1 MDVSGPRDDR
11 QRKCFVVH
19 GGRRQQ
25 NDVYRPVFLQHL
37 YRPAPGRLQ
46 RAGFEWPDAREC
58 VPRSR
63 RHDSN
68 RHQRQPSSAH
78 RHYRPQPDVRCVV
91 GRDDPRCKGQGRP
104 LRCRRTLCASSF
116 SAGATALANMPT
128 TATLTQI
135 GWTGSCPLPVTTSTL
150 TATLLNIV
158 FPPGTSHGTR
168 TDYIVQS
175 FPIGFTFTPYPAP
188 PAGAPQTAPVV
199 SSLDWQN
206 PVPGCG
212 TPKCGL
218 VFDDFPS
225 AICNAYE
232 VDGAPVT
239 VTIAWTWDTGSTA
252 TGTIAFPAGAS
263 ALSRTVN
270 GRLIRGAEAIVGKAV
285 PQYPKGQSPRATA
298 VCTVTNDRGQSATKT
313 IQIPDGGLSRPPS
326 TRRTRRTCYR
336 SRMAA
341 SPYVPLSASEFDRA
355 RFPTPARSMSRGRA
369 GSVSRCARLP
379 FRKASRP

>member
-1 MDVSGPRDDR
+1 LLGFTFTVSAPEALTGAQLQVDLFDKAANVCGQLFTTPQDLVARRPTTVSTQGIAFNWTCPVPVTIVSENASLYTAGAGAKTTHIGQSFFSTFTVQRPSASVAPISSGLTLVSAFPAAGATIVTGTGSNLNPPTAITGLNLTFGVLSDVTI
-11 QRKCFVVH
+11 
-19 GGRRQQ
+19 
-25 NDVYRPVFLQHL
+25 
-37 YRPAPGRLQ
+37 
-46 RAGFEWPDAREC
+46 PDAK
-58 VPRSR
+58 VKV
-63 RHDSN
+63 DLLD
-68 RHQRQPSSAH
+68 AA
-78 RHYRPQPDVRCVV
+78 
-91 GRDDPRCKGQGRP
+91 G
-104 LRCRRTLCASSF
+104 TLCASSF

-128 TATLTQI
+128 TATLTQV

-158 FPPGTSHGTR
+158 FPPGGSHGTR

-225 AICNAYE
+225 AICDAYE

-239 VTIAWTWDTGSTA
+239 ITIVWTWDTGATA
-252 TGTIAFPAGAS
+252 TGTVAFPAGAS

-270 GRLIRGAEAIVGKAV
+270 GRLIRGAEATVGKAV
-285 PQYPKGQSPRATA
+285 PLYPTGKSPRATA

-313 IQIPDGGLSRPPS
+313 IQIPDGGL
-326 TRRTRRTCYR
+326 
-336 SRMAA
+336 
-341 SPYVPLSASEFDRA
+341 
-355 RFPTPARSMSRGRA
+355 
-369 GSVSRCARLP
+369 
-379 FRKASRP
+379 